1 MKEAVLLLLQ
11 DLTLL
16 ANQLAAANGERCHF
30 SFAVTFVD
38 CLPALTLGAS
48 SSSHASGPWPS
59 RCPARGSQSS
69 CGFPE
74 SSWQKARAETP
85 KAAHSARAGR
95 GASAAAFSEI
105 RKSRGGGLP
114 SG

>member
-1 MKEAVLLLLQ
+1 MKPGSSIGGPRVQSSLSKPRWR
-11 DLTLL
+11 
-16 ANQLAAANGERCHF
+16 ANGQARKRQ
-30 SFAVTFVD
+30 
-38 CLPALTLGAS
+38 S
-48 SSSHASGPWPS
+48 SEGGNASGPGPS

-74 SSWQKARAETP
+74 SSWQKGRAETP
-85 KAAHSARAGR
+85 KVAHSARAGG
-95 GASAAAFSEI
+95 GASAGAFSEI